1 MVKEVMVRLDD
12 NVGINERRAAEA
24 ATDEDIDVTIEVIVI
39 EAEGLMGSSGGL
51 DDIIEVIR
59 KRSGDPLAAAL

>member
-1 MVKEVMVRLDD
+1 MVKEVIVRLDD
-12 NVGINERRAAEA
+12 NVGINKRRAAEA
-24 ATDEDIDVTIEVIVI
+24 ATDEDIDVTMDVIVI
-39 EAEGLMGSSGGL
+39 EAEGPMGSSGGL